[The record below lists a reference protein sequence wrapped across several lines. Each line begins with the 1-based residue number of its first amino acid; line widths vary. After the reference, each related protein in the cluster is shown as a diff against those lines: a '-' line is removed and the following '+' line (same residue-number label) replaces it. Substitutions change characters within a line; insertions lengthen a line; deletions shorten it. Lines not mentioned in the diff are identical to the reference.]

1 MCLAIPSKLISKEG
15 TKGEI
20 EIGNIKREV
29 NLTLLPE
36 VRIGDYVLVHAGFA
50 ISKVDEKDVQELLKL
65 LSMADIDLGCGKI

>member
-36 VRIGDYVLVHAGFA
+36 VRIG
-50 ISKVDEKDVQELLKL
+50 ELC
-65 LSMADIDLGCGKI
+65 SCSCGICYK